1 MAKKNYKIY
10 LFYLILVLILF
21 AIDRVTKIYILNIV
35 DNVGVVNISIN
46 KFINLILVWNSGI
59 GFGLIP
65 TENRII
71 YNFISLVIILIN
83 ILLIYFCISADK
95 VRSIFF
101 LIIIGGSLG
110 NLFDRIYYSAVPD
123 FIDFYYKDFHWF
135 IFNFADIFISIG
147 VFCLIFVELLEYK
160 KKQ

>member
-65 TENRII
+65 TESRII

-123 FIDFYYKDFHWF
+123 FIDFHYKDFHWF

>member
-1 MAKKNYKIY
+1 MLKKTYKIY

-21 AIDRVTKIYILNIV
+21 TIDRVTKIYILNIV

>member
-65 TENRII
+65 TESRII

>member
-65 TENRII
+65 TESRII

-147 VFCLIFVELLEYK
+147 VFCLIFIELLEYK
-160 KKQ
+160 KK

>member
-65 TENRII
+65 TESRIL

-147 VFCLIFVELLEYK
+147 VFCLIFIELLEYK
-160 KKQ
+160 KK

>member
-147 VFCLIFVELLEYK
+147 VFCLIFIELLEYK
-160 KKQ
+160 KK

>member
-1 MAKKNYKIY
+1 MLKKTYKIY

-21 AIDRVTKIYILNIV
+21 TIDRVTKIYILNIL
-35 DNVGVVNISIN
+35 DNEGVVNISIN

-71 YNFISLVIILIN
+71 YNFISLLIILIN
-83 ILLIYFCISADK
+83 ILLIYFCIRADK
-95 VRSIFF
+95 VRSILF